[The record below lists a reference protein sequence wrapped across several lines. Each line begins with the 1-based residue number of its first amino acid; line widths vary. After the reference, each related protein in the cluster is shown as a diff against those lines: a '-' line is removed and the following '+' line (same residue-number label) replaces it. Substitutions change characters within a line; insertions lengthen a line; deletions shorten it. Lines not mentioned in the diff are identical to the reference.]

1 MAADPLVSADLHPL
15 TDVHAEVLAGLP
27 TLGPGER
34 LRIAGL
40 RGAARAFFV
49 ARCLQHQPRPTLC
62 VLDSDRAAEAFVED
76 LRLFLG
82 QPEPDGPDGATDR
95 HTPHN
100 LHLYPAWDVP
110 VFEGLSPSSDVVAAQ
125 LEGLYSL
132 LSFSAPVI
140 VTCIEALSQRVMPQE
155 EFMTATRRLGR
166 GQEVA
171 LTDIVDTLLEW
182 GYRRV
187 PVVEEKGEMS
197 VRGGLL
203 DVFPPL
209 SEVPIRAEFFGDV
222 VESLRTFDPSSQRSR
237 SPLDEAMLLPMR
249 FFSVARLQTAKR
261 AIESALA
268 TSEMSHREQQ
278 RLTENVKSG
287 LLFPGVEA
295 FLPWVYPALESVWD
309 YLPRNTLVWLVDPL
323 AVEAGLEGCWETLT
337 QRAEAAH
344 TRGHF
349 VPQPKQLYVPPDG
362 LRRQLAAGPVCEL
375 PGLEHVEAA
384 QTVSSSLLRSTLP
397 KGGAGGLAA
406 LVERLQQWQE
416 EHTEV
421 FLTVS
426 SRVQAA
432 QLQQLL
438 LGHELESVVVPAA
451 EKVADPDHY
460 VTKRESATFWPKRS
474 PRPGQPPSVAILIG
488 SLSQGFVLPADGLV
502 FIAEEEIFGERR
514 HRRRARPRP
523 VADYLTGLSQLCVGD
538 YVVHID
544 HGIGRYQGL
553 RHLSVADTEG
563 DYLQLD
569 YAGGDRLYLP
579 VERINLV
586 QKYAGSG
593 ERSPALD
600 RLSTQKWERVKRK
613 TREAI
618 LAMARELL
626 EMHAVREA
634 TQRPTLAVD
643 GAEYR
648 EFVSGFP
655 FEETRGQRLAIDDV
669 LTDLNSPKPM
679 DRLVCGDVGYGKTE
693 VALRAAF
700 LTVMSGKQVAVL
712 VPTTVL
718 AQQHGETFARRF
730 AGYPVRVEVLNRFR
744 SSQDAKAVVHGLAD
758 GQVDIVI
765 GTHRLLQRDI
775 VFKRLGLIVIDEE
788 HRFGVV
794 HKEKIKKLRHLV
806 DVLTLSA
813 TPIPRTLNMGL
824 IGLRDLSM
832 IETPPVDRQ
841 AIRTYVTRFDE
852 ELIRSAIL
860 RELERSGQV
869 FFVHN
874 RVESIERMA
883 GQLRELVPEASL
895 AVGHG
900 QMAERDLETVM
911 LDFLHHRTNVLLCS
925 SIIESGLDIPTA
937 NTIIINRADQFGLA
951 QLYQLRG
958 RVGRSAQR
966 AYAYLLIPGQ
976 HRLTKDAR
984 RRLEVLEELDDLGGG
999 FRLAAH
1005 DLEIRGAGNLLGKEQ
1020 SGNVAAV
1027 GFELYAQML
1036 EETVA
1041 ELRGGKIKVQIE
1053 PDIQLGIPA
1062 YIPEAYIPD
1071 VNQRLVFYKKLANVE
1086 AREELEELGE
1096 ELEDRFGPL
1105 PELVLSLIE
1114 VMDLRR
1120 VLRAY
1125 LVTAVSKRAEL
1136 VTVHFHPDSPL
1147 KPERLVAFIQH
1158 DKRPAHLTPDLR
1170 LSLGLKPGEDVIRS
1184 VKTLLHDLGES
1195 C

>member
-1 MAADPLVSADLHPL
+1 MAADPLIAANLHPL
-15 TDVHAEVLAGLP
+15 SDTQAEVLACLP
-27 TLGPGER
+27 TLRPGER

-40 RGAARAFFV
+40 KGAARAFFI
-49 ARCLQHQPRPTLC
+49 ARCLQDQPRPILC

-82 QPEPDGPDGATDR
+82 QPEPNEADGSAPRQTR
-95 HTPHN
+95 HT
-100 LHLYPAWDVP
+100 LHLYPASDVP

-125 LEGLYSL
+125 LEGLYYL
-132 LSFSAPVI
+132 LSLSAPVI
-140 VTCIEALSQRVMPQE
+140 VTCVEALSQRVMPQE
-155 EFMTATRRLGR
+155 EFMAATRRLGR
-166 GQEVA
+166 GQEIA
-171 LTDIVDTLLEW
+171 LTDVVEALLEW

-209 SEVPIRAEFFGDV
+209 SEAPIRAEFFGDV

-237 SPLDEAMLLPMR
+237 APLEEAMLLPMR

-261 AIESALA
+261 SIETALA
-268 TSEMSHREQQ
+268 ASEMPHREQQ

-295 FLPWVYPALESVWD
+295 FLPWLYPALESVWD
-309 YLPRNTLVWLVDPL
+309 YLPPNTLIWLVDPL
-323 AVEAGLEGCWETLT
+323 ASQAALEHGWEILT

-344 TRGHF
+344 AHGHF
-349 VPQPKQLYVPPDG
+349 AAQPEQLYVRPDD
-362 LRRQLAAGPVCEL
+362 LRGQLATGPVCEL
-375 PGLEHVEAA
+375 PGLEYVEADH
-384 QTVSSSLLRSTLP
+384 TVSSSLLRSTLP
-397 KGGAGGLAA
+397 KSGTTGGLAV
-406 LVERLQQWQE
+406 LVERLRQWQE
-416 EHTEV
+416 GNTLV

-426 SRVQAA
+426 SRVQAD

-438 LGHELESVVVPAA
+438 LGHDLESEIVL
-451 EKVADPDHY
+451 
-460 VTKRESATFWPKRS
+460 ATEWSKRS
-474 PRPGQPPSVAILIG
+474 SKPGRPPTVAILIG
-488 SLSQGFVLPADGLV
+488 PVSQGFMLPADGLV

-514 HRRRARPRP
+514 HRRRVRPRP

-544 HGIGRYQGL
+544 HGIGCYQGL
-553 RHLSVADTEG
+553 RHLSVGDIEG

-586 QKYAGSG
+586 QKYAGGG
-593 ERSPALD
+593 ERSPALN
-600 RLSTQKWERVKRK
+600 RLGAQRWERVKRK

-634 TQRPTLAVD
+634 TQRPTMVVD
-643 GAEYR
+643 GPEYR

-669 LTDLNSPKPM
+669 LTDLSSPKPM

-700 LTVMSGKQVAVL
+700 LTVLGGKQVAVL

-730 AGYPVRVEVLNRFR
+730 ADHPVRVEVLNRFR
-744 SSQDAKAVVHGLAD
+744 SSQDARAVVRGLAD

-775 VFKRLGLIVIDEE
+775 VFKRLGLIVVDEE

-824 IGLRDLSM
+824 IGLRDLSV

-852 ELIRSAIL
+852 ELIRAAIL
-860 RELERSGQV
+860 RELERGGQV

-883 GQLRELVPEASL
+883 SQLRKLVPEASL
-895 AVGHG
+895 TIGHG

-958 RVGRSAQR
+958 RVGRSVQR
-966 AYAYLLIPGQ
+966 AYAYLLIPDQ
-976 HRLTKDAR
+976 RRLTKDAS

-1041 ELRGGKIKVQIE
+1041 ELRGGQIKVQIE
-1053 PDIQLGIPA
+1053 PDIQLSIPA

-1086 AREELEELGE
+1086 TRDELEELGQE
-1096 ELEDRFGPL
+1096 MEDRFGPL

-1114 VMDLRR
+1114 VMDLRL
-1120 VLRAY
+1120 VLRTY
-1125 LVTAVSKRAEL
+1125 LVTAVSKRADL
-1136 VTVHFHPDSPL
+1136 ITVHFHPDSPI
-1147 KPERLVAFIQH
+1147 KPEQLVAFIQH
-1158 DKRPAHLTPDLR
+1158 DKRPSNLTPDLR
-1170 LSLGLKPGEDVIRS
+1170 LSLTLKPGEDVIRS
-1184 VKTLLHDLGES
+1184 VKTLLHDLDES